1 MDSDTWTPGVLDPQ
15 FFASTDLIYSFHPWA
30 ERCFIYRSIYRFR
43 SNCWK
48 IHLETGGVFICFC
61 LLVSNCCSACVH
73 VKKKR
78 LFLLQCFY
86 CDIDMQKKSIKDSS
100 TAGCK
105 KEGDA
110 AVFSHW
116 VSVLLVKGAQHL
128 PLLCPYCSSLG
139 LPTQLGSGAWHWPT
153 PRLCSSTHIQLSSK
167 WMLHG

>member
-1 MDSDTWTPGVLDPQ
+1 MDSDTWAPGVLDPQ

-48 IHLETGGVFICFC
+48 IHLKTGGVFICFC
-61 LLVSNCCSACVH
+61 LLVLNCCSACMH

-86 CDIDMQKKSIKDSS
+86 CDIDMQRKSIDDSS
-100 TAGCK
+100 SAGCI

-116 VSVLLVKGAQHL
+116 VSVLFMKGMQHL
-128 PLLCPYCSSLG
+128 PSVCPYCSSLG
-139 LPTQLGSGAWHWPT
+139 LPTQLGSGASHRPT
-153 PRLCSSTHIQLSSK
+153 LRLCSSTHIQLSSK
-167 WMLHG
+167 

>member
-48 IHLETGGVFICFC
+48 IHLKTGGVFICFC